1 LTSLKIIGII
11 QARMHSQ
18 RLLGKVML
26 NLIGKPLIWHIY
38 NRLRSCKYLDEVVI
52 STGEYSTNK
61 EIIDYAQMSNIPYYS
76 GSEKDLIDRLYQT
89 AIKFQASAIV
99 RVTAD
104 CPLVDP
110 IIVDKLVQTYLNDQE
125 YDIVTNC
132 KVRTFPHGLDVELYS
147 NRSLEKMWKEIKQPE
162 IREWF
167 PFFVEKN
174 PSLFKVFNIGSDR
187 NLSHMR
193 WTVDYPED
201 FELIKIIYQSLFK
214 QNKIFTTKDV
224 LDLLEKNPKLVE
236 INSKYA
242 GHHNVG
248 APNI

>member
-1 LTSLKIIGII
+1 
-11 QARMHSQ
+11 MHSQ

-26 NLIGKPLIWHIY
+26 NLLDKPLMWHIY
-38 NRLRSCKYLDEVVI
+38 NRLKSCKHLDDVVI

-61 EIIDYAQMSNIPYYS
+61 EIIDYAKVAKIPYYS

-110 IIVDKLVQTYLNDQE
+110 IIVDKLVQTYVKNQE

-132 KVRTFPHGLDVELYS
+132 KIRTFPHGLDVELYS
-147 NRSLEKMWKEIKQPE
+147 FNSLEKMWKEIKQPE

-174 PSLFKVFNIGSDR
+174 SSLFKVFNIQNDQ

-201 FELIKIIYQSLFK
+201 YELIKIIYQSLFK
-214 QNKIFTTKDV
+214 QNEVFTTKDV
-224 LDLLEKNPKLVE
+224 LALLEKNPKLSE

-248 APNI
+248 APTI